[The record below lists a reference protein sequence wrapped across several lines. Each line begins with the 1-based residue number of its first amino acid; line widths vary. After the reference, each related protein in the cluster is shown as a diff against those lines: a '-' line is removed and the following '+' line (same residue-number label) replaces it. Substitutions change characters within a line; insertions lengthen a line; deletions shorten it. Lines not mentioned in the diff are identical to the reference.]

1 MTGDSPDQP
10 LSPGPRSTLNRL
22 DIENSI
28 PGGNR
33 GREPSHQQARS
44 VVWTVPSP
52 AAAICEWSA
61 RRLSVPP
68 GHPDEGSP
76 FVIPDY
82 GQKFLADVYDPEIL
96 ESLLCLARKQGKS
109 AIVAVL
115 ILAHLSDDGPLRRR
129 GWRAGVVSISKL
141 KAGELK
147 LQAQQIAEAAGLKG
161 LHFWRSPAPGRPGC
175 RRPHRWE
182 PSRPVYAA
190 WLIFSCSVVKIAK

>member
-1 MTGDSPDQP
+1 MVPVSLQLGYPPWRRREP
-10 LSPGPRSTLNRL
+10 LPPVGFYSGGRRVVRSLSRLNR
-22 DIENSI
+22 
-28 PGGNR
+28 R
-33 GREPSHQQARS
+33 GRLSGRPA
-44 VVWTVPSP
+44 P

-147 LQAQQIAEAAGLKG
+147 LQAQQIAEASSLKG
-161 LHFWRSPAPGRPGC
+161 LHFRRSPAPGRPGC

>member
-1 MTGDSPDQP
+1 MRSALQEHRKTAG
-10 LSPGPRSTLNRL
+10 RSTEVAR
-22 DIENSI
+22 EAAGGASCVHC
-28 PGGNR
+28 PGSTGAV
-33 GREPSHQQARS
+33 GCLAVQA
-44 VVWTVPSP
+44 P